1 MTALSTSLAE
11 IILLNSI
18 PIKYRINRAV
28 QECILKQ
35 YLKKK

>member
-1 MTALSTSLAE
+1 MTSLSTSLAE
-11 IILLNSI
+11 IIWLNSI
-18 PIKYRINRAV
+18 PIEYRINKAI